1 MTFKGR
7 YGNVY
12 IDEAYDKFFNKQKIT
27 YEEYVLILAL
37 NDEID
42 FLYQK
47 KLYLCVFINLM
58 ISRKC

>member
-27 YEEYVLILAL
+27 YEEYVLILAV

-42 FLYQK
+42 FLYHNK
-47 KLYLCVFINLM
+47 IYL
-58 ISRKC
+58 